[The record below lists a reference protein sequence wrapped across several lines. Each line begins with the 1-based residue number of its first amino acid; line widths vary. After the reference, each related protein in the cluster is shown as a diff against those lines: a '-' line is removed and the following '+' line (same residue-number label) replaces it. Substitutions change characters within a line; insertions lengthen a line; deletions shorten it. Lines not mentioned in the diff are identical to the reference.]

1 MEPFTL
7 KGFETEPMW
16 ESFSAE
22 VKKRAKMAK
31 KIADKYSLPFIELQ
45 SGFDELAQ
53 KCSTDYWLR
62 DGVHPTP
69 MGHEYIKNEWIKA
82 FNNLKGVE

>member
-1 MEPFTL
+1 MNNL
-7 KGFETEPMW
+7 L
-16 ESFSAE
+16 ADE
-22 VKKRAKMAK
+22 V
-31 KIADKYSLPFIELQ
+31 IYEIYLQ
-45 SGFDELAQ
+45 TFFVANG
-53 KCSTDYWLR
+53 